1 MLNQLAV
8 EGFFENKKTPVE
20 AKVGDLT
27 PQSKAVNVTA
37 KVVSKTEV
45 REIPMGRDGSPH
57 KVSDALV
64 GDETGVVY
72 LTLWD
77 DNIEKINEADTVRV
91 ENGYVTL
98 FKGNIRLNI
107 GKYGKLELAKE
118 PLSVEVNTE
127 NNVSSKAY
135 EQERRPF
142 RGRGGGRGG
151 YGGGDRGRG
160 GYGGGRRIRRKRQR
174 RQPGSSRWRRL
185 QTEILS
191 FSMLENKSNSFLTFL
206 SFSFVARGSYI
217 SSRNL
222 IMKSQKVVLKLKGGA
237 SNCF

>member
-1 MLNQLAV
+1 VLNQLAV
-8 EGFFENKKTPVE
+8 EGFFENKKEPVE

-37 KVVSKTEV
+37 KVVSKTEI

-77 DNIEKINEADTVRV
+77 DNIEKVNDGDTVRV

-107 GKYGKLELAKE
+107 GKYGKLEQAQA
-118 PLSVEVNTE
+118 PLEAEVNTE

-135 EQERRPF
+135 EQERRPY
-142 RGRGGGRGG
+142 RGGGGDRRGGGG
-151 YGGGDRGRG
+151 YGGGGYGGRDRRGGGGG
-160 GYGGGRRIRRKRQR
+160 GYGGDRRGGDRR
-174 RQPGSSRWRRL
+174 
-185 QTEILS
+185 
-191 FSMLENKSNSFLTFL
+191 
-206 SFSFVARGSYI
+206 
-217 SSRNL
+217 
-222 IMKSQKVVLKLKGGA
+222 GGGGYRPRY
-237 SNCF
+237 

>member
-1 MLNQLAV
+1 LAV

-27 PQSKAVNVTA
+27 PESKAVNVTA
-37 KVVSKTEV
+37 KVVSKTEI
-45 REIPMGRDGSPH
+45 REIPMGRDGSAH

-77 DNIEKINEADTVRV
+77 DNIEKVNEGDTVRV

-107 GKYGKLELAKE
+107 GKYGKLEPAKE
-118 PLSVEVNTE
+118 PLAVEVNTE
-127 NNVSSKAY
+127 NNVSSKTY

-142 RGRGGGRGG
+142 RGGGGRGG
-151 YGGGDRGRG
+151 GGYGGGGG
-160 GYGGGRRIRRKRQR
+160 GYGGGRDRRGGGGYGGGGGGYGGGRDRGGSDR
-174 RQPGSSRWRRL
+174 R
-185 QTEILS
+185 
-191 FSMLENKSNSFLTFL
+191 
-206 SFSFVARGSYI
+206 
-217 SSRNL
+217 
-222 IMKSQKVVLKLKGGA
+222 GGGGYRPRY
-237 SNCF
+237 

>member
-1 MLNQLAV
+1 MAV
-8 EGFFENKKTPVE
+8 EGFFENKKEPVE

-45 REIPMGRDGSPH
+45 REIPMGRDGSAH
-57 KVSDALV
+57 KVSDALI

-77 DNIEKINEADTVRV
+77 DNIEKVNEADTVRI

-107 GKYGKLELAKE
+107 GKYGKLEQAKE
-118 PLSVEVNTE
+118 PLTVEVNTE
-127 NNVSSKAY
+127 NNVSSKTY

-142 RGRGGGRGG
+142 RGGGRGFGGGGGGYGGRDRRGGGG
-151 YGGGDRGRG
+151 YGGGGG
-160 GYGGGRRIRRKRQR
+160 GYGGGRDRGGDRRGG
-174 RQPGSSRWRRL
+174 GS
-185 QTEILS
+185 
-191 FSMLENKSNSFLTFL
+191 
-206 SFSFVARGSYI
+206 
-217 SSRNL
+217 
-222 IMKSQKVVLKLKGGA
+222 GGGYRPRY
-237 SNCF
+237 

>member
-1 MLNQLAV
+1 LAV
-8 EGFFENKKTPVE
+8 EGFFENKKEPVE
-20 AKVGDLT
+20 AKVGDLN

-37 KVVSKTEV
+37 KVVSKTEI

-57 KVSDALV
+57 KVSDALI

-77 DNIEKINEADTVRV
+77 DNIEKVNENDTVRV

-107 GKYGKLELAKE
+107 GKYGKLEPAQT
-118 PLSVEVNTE
+118 PLTVEVNTE

-142 RGRGGGRGG
+142 RGGRGGGRGFG
-151 YGGGDRGRG
+151 GGGFRGGDRRGGGGGG
-160 GYGGGRRIRRKRQR
+160 GYGGGRDRGDRR
-174 RQPGSSRWRRL
+174 
-185 QTEILS
+185 
-191 FSMLENKSNSFLTFL
+191 
-206 SFSFVARGSYI
+206 
-217 SSRNL
+217 
-222 IMKSQKVVLKLKGGA
+222 GGGGGYRPRY
-237 SNCF
+237 

>member
-1 MLNQLAV
+1 MKV
-8 EGFFENKKTPVE
+8 FSKTKRQPVE

-37 KVVSKTEV
+37 KVVSKTEI

-77 DNIEKINEADTVRV
+77 DNIEKINEGDSVRV

-107 GKYGKLELAKE
+107 GKYGKLEPAKE

-127 NNVSSKAY
+127 NNVSSKTY

-151 YGGGDRGRG
+151 YGGGGG
-160 GYGGGRRIRRKRQR
+160 GYGGRGGDNRDRR
-174 RQPGSSRWRRL
+174 
-185 QTEILS
+185 
-191 FSMLENKSNSFLTFL
+191 
-206 SFSFVARGSYI
+206 
-217 SSRNL
+217 
-222 IMKSQKVVLKLKGGA
+222 GGGGYRPRY
-237 SNCF
+237 